1 MNPSQDIP
9 AHVAP
14 EIARYAD
21 AVVKRLQAVLG
32 DELLGAYLI
41 GSNSLGGYEAG
52 PSDIDIIAICARP
65 VEFATTQAIA
75 RELDH
80 RALPCPARGLEF
92 VLYPKDTVSRPTPS
106 PRFELN
112 LNTGAGMGHRFTVRP
127 EDESPHWFVIDLDIA
142 RQHGVRLAGPPAMEL
157 LAPQDKRWVLDA
169 IRTSLTWH
177 AREEPASA
185 NNVLNACRAWR
196 HAEEGVWC
204 TKTAAATWARERLEE
219 PSLIDAALV
228 AWRGQPGPALTPEA
242 VHALV
247 QRVLGIVERAA
258 S

>member
-1 MNPSQDIP
+1 MSAPQDIP
-9 AHVAP
+9 SHVAP
-14 EIARYAD
+14 EVARYAQE
-21 AVVKRLQAVLG
+21 VVNRVRGVLG

-41 GSNSLGGYEAG
+41 GSGSLGGYEAG

-65 VEFATTQAIA
+65 VERSTKEALA

-92 VLYPKDTVSRPTPS
+92 VLYPKDTVARPSPN

-112 LNTGAGMGHRFTVRP
+112 LNTGPGMGHRFTVRP

-142 RQHGVRLAGPPAMEL
+142 RQHGVRLAGPPANEL
-157 LAPQDKRWVLDA
+157 LAPQDTRWVLDA
-169 IRTSLTWH
+169 IRTSLAWH
-177 AREEPASA
+177 SREEPASA

-196 HAEEGVWC
+196 YAEEGVWC
-204 TKTAAATWARERLEE
+204 TKKAAAEWARERLEE
-219 PSLIDAALV
+219 PSLIDAAL
-228 AWRGQPGPALTPEA
+228 ATRRGQPGPALTPEA
-242 VHALV
+242 VRALV
-247 QRVLGIVERAA
+247 QRVLGVVERAE